1 LDKRQLFRDLLDHF
15 QSDFPIERNPFEV
28 IAHALKYKENEVREG
43 FKSLLEEGF
52 ISRVGPVFGTH
63 KVGYSFLAAVKCP
76 TERIEEVASV
86 INSFDEVNH
95 NYLRENELNL
105 WFVVTGKNAESLDE
119 VIEDLEKK
127 IGLPVFRFPMI
138 RPFKIDL
145 QMKGAFK

>member
-1 LDKRQLFRDLLDHF
+1 MDKRQLFRDLLDHF

-119 VIEDLEKK
+119 VIEDLEVK

>member
-119 VIEDLEKK
+119 VIEDLEVK

>member
-119 VIEDLEKK
+119 VIEDLEEK

>member
-28 IAHALKYKENEVREG
+28 IAHALKYQENEVREG

-119 VIEDLEKK
+119 VIEDLEVK